1 MQGYCMKC
9 RTKREIKEAKAYINS
24 RAIIN
29 ACKPYERIDNF
40 AKSGDIAS
48 PFSHNL
54 LESVEYYSYNDNG
67 HNGNDNNS

>member
-9 RTKREIKEAKAYINS
+9 RTKREIKEAKAYINP

-40 AKSGDIAS
+40 AKSVDLVIYGTLPPRS
-48 PFSHNL
+48 PISFLNQ
-54 LESVEYYSYNDNG
+54 
-67 HNGNDNNS
+67 